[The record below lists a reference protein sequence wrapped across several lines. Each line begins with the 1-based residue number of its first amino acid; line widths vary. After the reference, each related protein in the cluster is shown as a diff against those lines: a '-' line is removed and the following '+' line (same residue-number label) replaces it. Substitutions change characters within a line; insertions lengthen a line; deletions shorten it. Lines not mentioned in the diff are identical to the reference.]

1 MFTFSDILDIAV
13 KIEENG
19 EAYYRRA
26 LKSVSDPDLVRMFQ
40 WLAEEEAAH
49 ADRFADMRTRI
60 DDASKEDSQLAGIG
74 RALLRDAVS
83 EKGFSLD
90 DTEAADISR
99 VKTLIDL
106 SVTFE
111 QDTVDFYNL
120 LRPFVADAQDRQLLD
135 EIIAQENEH
144 IKRLQS
150 FLASGVPDF
159 NAQ

>member
-40 WLAEEEAAH
+40 WLAEQEADH
-49 ADRFADMRTRI
+49 ARRFADMRTRI
-60 DDASKEDSQLAGIG
+60 EVTTEEDPQLAGIG
-74 RALLRDAVS
+74 RALLREAVS

-111 QDTVDFYNL
+111 QDTVEFYNL
-120 LRPFVADAQDRQLLD
+120 LRPFVADARDRQLLD
-135 EIIAQENEH
+135 EIIAQENDHME
-144 IKRLQS
+144 KLQS
-150 FLASGVPDF
+150 FLTSGMPDF
-159 NAQ
+159 NPQ